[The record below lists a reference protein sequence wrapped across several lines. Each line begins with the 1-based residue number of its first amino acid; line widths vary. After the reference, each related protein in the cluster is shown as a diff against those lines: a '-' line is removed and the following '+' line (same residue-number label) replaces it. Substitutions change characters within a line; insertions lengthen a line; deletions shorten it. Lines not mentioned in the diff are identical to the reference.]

1 MHRNQ
6 YENDIGAFS
15 THNKKFQKEFSM
27 DNSSIACDKNQQLQL
42 SGPYQYP
49 GSRADFVN
57 LTPSI
62 IAPSST
68 PSNELINQLS
78 ADELKAQI
86 RSLEAKN
93 RKLLYDNGTMTRDL
107 NNHLSSLQQIK
118 QENTRVLSENDE
130 LRNLCCSLQ
139 EERTRCR
146 TIARE
151 WQAFGTHI
159 SRVIGH
165 EITNYSNKLAQL
177 EGKQLELVKENLQ
190 LKQLCLLL
198 DNELTSQERNGPVQ
212 HPLSPQTSMSS
223 DSLPSA
229 NTTKQSLYNSTTNM
243 GSDSSVSSQ
252 NRMTLSLQILEYVR
266 SLEEHIKFLENGSS
280 TVHNRASPPTALA
293 VDQPNDSLIMNQD
306 LRRPACPQSLLKAMK
321 VFRIHEQVNKD
332 FQHLLDDHVNRKS
345 PEAVHINNSASY
357 FNSPSAITDQQKAII
372 NGLCNVVWDKIEETP

>member
-1 MHRNQ
+1 MNRNQ
-6 YENDIGAFS
+6 YENDVSAFS
-15 THNKKFQKEFSM
+15 SHKQKFQKEFSM
-27 DNSSIACDKNQQLQL
+27 ENSSLTCDKNQQPQH

-49 GSRADFVN
+49 GPRADFGN

-62 IAPSST
+62 IPSSST

-78 ADELKAQI
+78 VDELKAQI
-86 RSLEAKN
+86 RSLEARN

-118 QENTRVLSENDE
+118 QENTRILSENDE

-165 EITNYSNKLAQL
+165 EITNYSNKLAHL

-198 DNELTSQERNGPVQ
+198 DNELASQERNGSIQ

-229 NTTKQSLYNSTTNM
+229 NPTKQSLYDSTNM
-243 GSDSSVSSQ
+243 GSDGSVASQ

-266 SLEEHIKFLENGSS
+266 SLEEHIKSLENGS
-280 TVHNRASPPTALA
+280 TIAHNRASPSSALS
-293 VDQPNDSLIMNQD
+293 VDQPDDSHLLNQD
-306 LRRPACPQSLLKAMK
+306 SRRPACPQSLLKAMK

-332 FQHLLDDHVNRKS
+332 FQYLLDDRVNRKS
-345 PEAVHINNSASY
+345 PEAVHLNNSASY